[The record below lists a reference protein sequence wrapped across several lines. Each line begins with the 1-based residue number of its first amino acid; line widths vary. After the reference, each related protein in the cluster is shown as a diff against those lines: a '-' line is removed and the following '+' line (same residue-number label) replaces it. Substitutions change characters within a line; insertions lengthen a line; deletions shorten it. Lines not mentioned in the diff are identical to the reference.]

1 MFWVMEAKRGANL
14 IIRQRRAPRG
24 FTLAEAALTTVIV
37 GLGILSMIELFA
49 NCTAQNAAAAR
60 MTTAMLLTSH
70 IQEAMAGLPFN
81 DPFFGS
87 SHFGPEPGETLATY
101 NDVDDFDG
109 SRFNPPIDS
118 TRQALP
124 LQQQYTQVVSVMPVY
139 TNQLSANTS
148 ESAPT
153 ISKSTYTGAVRVR
166 VKILYQRTPADPA
179 TEVYRADWIRLDR

>member
-1 MFWVMEAKRGANL
+1 MEARRGTNVV
-14 IIRQRRAPRG
+14 IRRRGAPRG

-49 NCTAQNAAAAR
+49 TCTIQNAAGAR

-81 DPFFGS
+81 DPLTSS
-87 SHFGPEPGETLATY
+87 SHFGPEPGETLATF

-109 SRFNPPIDS
+109 SRFNPPIDA
-118 TRQALP
+118 TRQRLP

-139 TNQLSANTS
+139 TNQLSANTN

-153 ISKSTYTGAVRVR
+153 ISKTTYTGAVRVR

-179 TEVYRADWIRLDR
+179 AEVYRASWIRTDH

>member
-1 MFWVMEAKRGANL
+1 MEAKRGANFV
-14 IIRQRRAPRG
+14 IRRRRTPRG

-49 NCTAQNAAAAR
+49 NCTAQNSAAAR

-81 DPFFGS
+81 DPFTGS
-87 SHFGPEPGETLATY
+87 GHFGPEAGETLATY

-109 SRFNPPIDS
+109 ARFNPPIDA
-118 TRQALP
+118 TRQSLP

-139 TNQLSANTS
+139 TNQLSANTN